1 VRVTRP
7 WGQILSAL
15 AFTASLS
22 LASEPSALTTHFP
35 AASQTYAER
44 QDHWT
49 PAQARANCTALAFLA
64 VRRATIV
71 RLVFTRPAR
80 HLARVWTLTGV
91 AHLSGAPDG
100 LRQAP
105 FICTC
110 TAAEDAFRITPA
122 QLTMG
127 P

>member
-1 VRVTRP
+1 MRTTRR
-7 WGQILSAL
+7 WGQFLSAL

-22 LASEPSALTTHFP
+22 LASDPSALATRVP
-35 AASQTYAER
+35 SVSQTYAER
-44 QDHWT
+44 QGYWT

-100 LRQAP
+100 L
-105 FICTC
+105 
-110 TAAEDAFRITPA
+110 
-122 QLTMG
+122 
-127 P
+127 